1 MVGYNQNMLEQK
13 AREHGFQGDMKDFP
27 KYLEQNQ
34 DVARQYFAQQN
45 SDMYQQE
52 NIPQFQTG
60 GMVSP
65 AVVYPPGVENPYAAP
80 PQYLSQP
87 MPQDWEGP
95 MPNFGSLTEK
105 FGHQFSQDERDRST
119 AWLQQY
125 PNWVEENWEINPAY
139 TEYMQNPYRGAQPAM
154 QPTPTV
160 GAPTVGTQTLSDATL
175 RDINRQRLLTPALPY
190 GTQFQ
195 AALTP
200 FEQAQNI
207 GATTGQVTADLTIDQ
222 AAQVPI
228 GQTAV
233 PTPTEAAEVAAAA
246 ASPAVQQAA
255 IQAAQIGAPTQTVEA
270 AQQAQTQVAN
280 LQAAQQAQAAQIQAP
295 ADRALQATEQISGP
309 AQQAVEAAAFVEPA
323 LVASQANPSTAATVQ
338 GQLAIL
344 SEQFVQGEVPFWA
357 AGAVR
362 AATQKLE
369 ARGLGASSMT
379 AQAIVQAS
387 LEAALPIAQADAKTV
402 AAFEAQ
408 NLTNRQQTAMLTG
421 QYRAQFL
428 NQEFDQSFQTR
439 VRNAATVS
447 DIANRNFTA
456 DQQIALENSKLTQTV
471 DLTNLNNQQALVMAN
486 AGALANLDISNLN
499 NRQQAA
505 VQNAQSFLQLDVGN
519 LNNNQQAAVM
529 NGQQQVQ
536 SLLTDAAAEN
546 AARQFN
552 ATSQQQTDQFFANL
566 IAGIG
571 QQNTAQ
577 ANAMNQFNTGEVN
590 ALQRFNSE
598 LSNQRDQFN
607 ARNQLAI
614 GQSNAV
620 WRREIATADTAAT
633 NFQNQFNAQNL
644 LELSNEAY
652 DNLWQ
657 EYRDMLE
664 FAWTSGESELD
675 RIASIQLAQVNAS
688 NTRELAEFQAD
699 RERSSQVGGF
709 IAQVAQPFIQVGLSS
724 LAEWAFK

>member
-1 MVGYNQNMLEQK
+1 MAVGYDQQGLAQR
-13 AREHGFQGDMKDFP
+13 AAQLGYQGDMRFFP
-27 KYLEQNQ
+27 QYLEQNP
-34 DVARQYFAQQN
+34 DVAQQYFAQQ
-45 SDMYQQE
+45 DADIYQQE
-52 NIPQFQTG
+52 NIPQFQAG
-60 GMVSP
+60 GYASPQMIGWENPIPEPQRYISMPPPPPEWTPDPNLPEYKQMQGWIDENWVKNPEWEEWAFRPQP
-65 AVVYPPGVENPYAAP
+65 AV
-80 PQYLSQP
+80 
-87 MPQDWEGP
+87 
-95 MPNFGSLTEK
+95 
-105 FGHQFSQDERDRST
+105 
-119 AWLQQY
+119 
-125 PNWVEENWEINPAY
+125 
-139 TEYMQNPYRGAQPAM
+139 QPAT
-154 QPTPTV
+154 QPTPIQPAPAV
-160 GAPTVGTQTLSDATL
+160 GGTDPSL
-175 RDINRQRLLTPALPY
+175 RQISGQRVLTPALPY

-207 GATTGQVTADLTIDQ
+207 AATTGQVGADLTIAE

-228 GQTAV
+228 AQTVA
-233 PTPTEAAEVAAAA
+233 PTPTQAAEVTAEEAAL
-246 ASPAVQQAA
+246 AVQQVA
-255 IQAAQIGAPTQTVEA
+255 IQAAQIGAPTQTIEA
-270 AQQAQTQVAN
+270 AQQAQTQIAN
-280 LQAAQQAQAAQIQAP
+280 LQAAQQAQAAQVQAP

-309 AQQAVEAAAFVEPA
+309 AQQAVQAAAFVEPA
-323 LVASQANPSTAATVQ
+323 LVAAQANPSLAATVQ
-338 GQLAIL
+338 GQLDIL
-344 SEQFVQGEVPFWA
+344 SQQFAEGNVPFWA
-357 AGAVR
+357 AGAIR
-362 AATQKLE
+362 TATQRLE
-369 ARGLGASSMT
+369 ARGLGASSM
-379 AQAIVQAS
+379 AGQAIVQAA
-387 LEAALPIAQADAKTV
+387 LEASFPIAQADAKTI

-428 NQEFDQSFQTR
+428 NQEFDQAFQTR

-471 DLTNLNNQQALVMAN
+471 DLTNLSNQQALVMAN

-505 VQNAQSFLQLDVGN
+505 VQNAQNFLQLDVGN
-519 LNNNQQAAVM
+519 LNNNQQAAVV
-529 NGQQQVQ
+529 NSQQQAQ

-577 ANAMNQFNTGEVN
+577 SNAMNQFNAGEVN

-598 LSNQRDQFN
+598 ISNQRDQFN

-675 RIASIQLAQVNAS
+675 RIASIQLAQVNAA

-724 LAEWAFK
+724 LAEWVF